1 MQIIG
6 KIFTL
11 MVEWL
16 KYYLK
21 TESKPIP
28 LKVSENLP
36 RKSMRILINPE
47 FIHGKRQQR
56 AEFIYE
62 NFWCKNVSCWFFT
75 NSFIQIEGLRLW
87 EAAWRTDCLKK
98 RKEKNCNK
106 TSPPKLAISSCTEL
120 RISMGICWG
129 CWDYL
134 HGMEM
139 TVSLALEMANSKSK
153 WVMG

>member
-1 MQIIG
+1 MQFIG

-28 LKVSENLP
+28 LEVSENLP

-106 TSPPKLAISSCTEL
+106 TSPPNWPSL
-120 RISMGICWG
+120 
-129 CWDYL
+129 
-134 HGMEM
+134 
-139 TVSLALEMANSKSK
+139 LALSYVYPWEYAEAAEIIFTGWRWPYHSLWRWQIVKAS
-153 WVMG
+153 G